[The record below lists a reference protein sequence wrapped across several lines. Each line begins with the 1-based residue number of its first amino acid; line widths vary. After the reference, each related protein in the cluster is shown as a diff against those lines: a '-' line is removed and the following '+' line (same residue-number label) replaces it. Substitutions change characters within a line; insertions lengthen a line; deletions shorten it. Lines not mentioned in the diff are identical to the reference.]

1 MAYIFSIRFHEPPE
15 PVRDP
20 DVSLD
25 HAQKLF
31 EQFHSFAPPE
41 TVRRRC
47 RRLMP
52 KVLVNLG
59 ELRGLIYRSDKA
71 QCGRPRTFIHFM
83 ETPPLLA
90 SDAEGKQLY
99 IIGGDYRVTS
109 RGIEG

>member
-1 MAYIFSIRFHEPPE
+1 MAYILSIPFREREYAVQGYDSSLKTAHE
-15 PVRDP
+15 
-20 DVSLD
+20 
-25 HAQKLF
+25 LF
-31 EQFHSFAPPE
+31 ERFHSFRPNRNL
-41 TVRRRC
+41 RRHC

-59 ELRGLIYRSDKA
+59 ELRGLIYRSDKE

-90 SDAEGKQLY
+90 SDASGKQLY
-99 IIGGDYRVTS
+99 IVGGNYRVTS